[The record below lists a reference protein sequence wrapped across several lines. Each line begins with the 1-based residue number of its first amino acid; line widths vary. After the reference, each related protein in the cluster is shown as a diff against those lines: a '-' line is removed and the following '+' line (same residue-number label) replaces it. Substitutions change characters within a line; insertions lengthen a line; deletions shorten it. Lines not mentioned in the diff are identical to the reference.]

1 MLKKALGLIAKGRAS
16 SLDELAAE
24 LELPPLLA
32 EQLVERLVENG
43 YLTETDA
50 GAAAKSGCAGCSL
63 RSWCE
68 GRTSSR
74 LWEVTPKGMAAVEG
88 TRAAR

>member
-1 MLKKALGLIAKGRAS
+1 MLKKALDLIARGRVS

-43 YLTETDA
+43 FLTEVDA
-50 GAAAKSGCAGCSL
+50 GAALTSGCAGCSL
-63 RSWCE
+63 RSSCE
-68 GRTSSR
+68 GKTSSR
-74 LWEVTPKGMAAVEG
+74 LWEVTPKGMAAVTETG
-88 TRAAR
+88 PAR